1 MDPLL
6 LRLGRSSREDVDA
19 SRCGRLMPPAGR
31 LGGRALLRVSAQKQC
46 SLLSAALLPRGSII
60 EQHPSIVDC
69 LRNGSPSCTNHR
81 GACDSLVH
89 RITRRRMSVFE
100 PARDVHHSL
109 GHLRI
114 ELARPAP
121 RHRVTPKL
129 VHEILGPALSSD
141 SSGAHTSLSSDA
153 IFRGFI

>member
-89 RITRRRMSVFE
+89 RTTRRRMIGV
-100 PARDVHHSL
+100 
-109 GHLRI
+109 
-114 ELARPAP
+114 
-121 RHRVTPKL
+121 
-129 VHEILGPALSSD
+129 
-141 SSGAHTSLSSDA
+141 
-153 IFRGFI
+153 